1 MYLLDT
7 NIFLELLLDQERAD
21 DVEKLLR
28 SAPRERFH
36 ISEFSLYSVGIDRQ
50 LRCRL
55 RSHGKRA
62 QAAEGPDKMG
72 EANGGDTKMRSS
84 KTTPAQIR
92 ERGIEAL
99 VKALGPVGMARFLQQ
114 FEMGSG
120 DYTQD
125 REEWLKGLTVD
136 QVVGEIKRRR
146 ADRDL

>member
-1 MYLLDT
+1 
-7 NIFLELLLDQERAD
+7 
-21 DVEKLLR
+21 
-28 SAPRERFH
+28 
-36 ISEFSLYSVGIDRQ
+36 
-50 LRCRL
+50 
-55 RSHGKRA
+55 
-62 QAAEGPDKMG
+62 
-72 EANGGDTKMRSS
+72 MRSS

-99 VKALGPVGMARFLQQ
+99 AKALGPVGMARFLQQ

-120 DYTQD
+120 DYTRD